1 MAGSVQGAPP
11 ENSVEL
17 QFEPIH
23 DGWSIYK
30 TEDETIFRLKL
41 LLMKLYLA
49 NIDKAG
55 NAQFTASGQ
64 TFFTL
69 SVPRE
74 LKGPKSERAYNPEEI
89 ADAVVVEDVKFD
101 TIKED
106 WNEYKLPESVVISSK
121 AILTQVAKT
130 SLYDVTGDPVY
141 RIQTQTIIKGNF
153 PKGTR
158 EKYLQLFSKSA

>member
-1 MAGSVQGAPP
+1 M
-11 ENSVEL
+11 
-17 QFEPIH
+17 H
-23 DGWSIYK
+23 
-30 TEDETIFRLKL
+30 TIQKR
-41 LLMKLYLA
+41 
-49 NIDKAG
+49 
-55 NAQFTASGQ
+55 S
-64 TFFTL
+64 
-69 SVPRE
+69 
-74 LKGPKSERAYNPEEI
+74 
-89 ADAVVVEDVKFD
+89 DAVVVEDVKFD

>member
-89 ADAVVVEDVKFD
+89 
-101 TIKED
+101 
-106 WNEYKLPESVVISSK
+106 
-121 AILTQVAKT
+121 
-130 SLYDVTGDPVY
+130 G
-141 RIQTQTIIKGNF
+141 R
-153 PKGTR
+153 R
-158 EKYLQLFSKSA
+158 RC